1 MSNLPQRLPAEP
13 ASLGAEARAAAR
25 VVPRAVSRTAQ
36 RMPQRTPEDVARLQA
51 LVRDHLD
58 RAARII
64 RALGAP
70 AEELEDLVQQA
81 FSITA
86 ARLDDIGV
94 GKERA
99 FLVETAV
106 RLTLDARRARARAWG
121 RDGAAVDL
129 AEVADGG
136 PSPEDLSDQ
145 RRALRLLDRVLA
157 AMDESLRTV
166 LVLFEVEE
174 MTMAEIA
181 AVLAIP
187 PGTVASRLRR
197 AREEAAAA
205 TRRLGVAPAAA
216 GGGRR

>member
-1 MSNLPQRLPAEP
+1 MANLPQRVSAPT
-13 ASLGAEARAAAR
+13 ASLGGRAAAS
-25 VVPRAVSRTAQ
+25 PRAEA
-36 RMPQRTPEDVARLQA
+36 DVARLQA

-70 AEELEDLVQQA
+70 ADDLEDLVQQA

-86 ARLDDIGV
+86 GRLEDIAP

-106 RLTLDARRARARAWG
+106 RLTLDARRSRSRAWAREG
-121 RDGAAVDL
+121 ALRDAAD
-129 AEVADGG
+129 VADAG

-145 RRALRLLDRVLA
+145 RRALRLLDRVLGE
-157 AMDESLRTV
+157 MDEGLRTV

-174 MTMAEIA
+174 MTMSEIA
-181 AVLAIP
+181 RVLAIP
-187 PGTVASRLRR
+187 SGTVASRLRR

-205 TRRLGVAPAAA
+205 TRRLGLGPAAA
-216 GGGRR
+216 GGRR

>member
-1 MSNLPQRLPAEP
+1 MPHVSQRISVLPA
-13 ASLGAEARAAAR
+13 AAAAT
-25 VVPRAVSRTAQ
+25 VPPAPA
-36 RMPQRTPEDVARLQA
+36 RTPADQARLQA
-51 LVRDHLD
+51 LVWDDLD
-58 RAARII
+58 GAARIV

-70 AEELEDLVQQA
+70 PDDLDDLIQQA

-86 ARLDDIGV
+86 ARLPDIAA

-106 RLTLDARRARARAWG
+106 RLTLDARRSRARSWA
-121 RDGAAVDL
+121 RESTLADL
-129 AEVADGG
+129 SQIPATG

-145 RRALRLLDRVLA
+145 RQALRLLDRVLGQ
-157 AMDESLRTV
+157 MDEELRAV

-181 AVLAIP
+181 TMLDIP

-197 AREEAAAA
+197 AREAALAG
-205 TRRLGVAPAAA
+205 TRRLGLRAAVAPKGAA
-216 GGGRR
+216 R

>member
-1 MSNLPQRLPAEP
+1 MPH
-13 ASLGAEARAAAR
+13 
-25 VVPRAVSRTAQ
+25 VSQ
-36 RMPQRTPEDVARLQA
+36 RMSVSAGEGPPRTEADRARLQA
-51 LVRDHLD
+51 LVWDDVD

-70 AEELEDLVQQA
+70 PDDLDDLIQQA

-86 ARLDDIGV
+86 ARLPSIAA

-106 RLTLDARRARARAWG
+106 RLTLDARRSRARAWA
-121 RDGAAVDL
+121 RKAAMSDL
-129 AEVADGG
+129 SELPAGG

-145 RRALRLLDRVLA
+145 RQALRLLDRVLGQ
-157 AMDESLRTV
+157 MDEELRAV

-181 AVLAIP
+181 ALLEIP

-197 AREEAAAA
+197 AREAALAG
-205 TRRLGVAPAAA
+205 TRRLGLHA
-216 GGGRR
+216 GPDRGTR

>member
-1 MSNLPQRLPAEP
+1 MPNAPQRLPDP
-13 ASLGAEARAAAR
+13 PPGARTP
-25 VVPRAVSRTAQ
+25 VPRSPRDQ
-36 RMPQRTPEDVARLQA
+36 ARLQA
-51 LVRDHLD
+51 LVWDHLD

-70 AEELEDLVQQA
+70 ADDLDDLVQQA

-86 ARLDDIGV
+86 ARLDDIAD

-106 RLTLDARRARARAWG
+106 RLTLDARRSRARAWG
-121 RDGAAVDL
+121 REAALSDL
-129 AEVADGG
+129 CQVATGD

-145 RRALRLLDRVLA
+145 RQALRLLDRVLGQ
-157 AMDESLRTV
+157 MDHELRTM

-181 AVLAIP
+181 VLLKIP
-187 PGTVASRLRR
+187 AGTVASRLRR
-197 AREEAAAA
+197 AREAALSGI
-205 TRRLGVAPAAA
+205 RRLGL
-216 GGGRR
+216 GGHRPGERR

>member
-1 MSNLPQRLPAEP
+1 MPNVPQRAPVAALP
-13 ASLGAEARAAAR
+13 LGAAAAVAVAVEVTR
-25 VVPRAVSRTAQ
+25 VLPRSRHDQ
-36 RMPQRTPEDVARLQA
+36 ARLEH

-70 AEELEDLVQQA
+70 ADDLEDLVQQA

-86 ARLDDIGV
+86 GRLADIGA

-99 FLVETAV
+99 FLIETAV
-106 RLTLDARRARARAWG
+106 RLTLDARRTRARAWA
-121 RDGAAVDL
+121 REAAVGDL
-129 AEVADGG
+129 AHVADGA

-145 RRALRLLDRVLA
+145 RRALRLLDRVLGQ
-157 AMDESLRTV
+157 MDQDLRAV

-181 AVLAIP
+181 TVLAIP

-197 AREEAAAA
+197 AREDAAAGI
-205 TRRLGVAPAAA
+205 RRLGLDR
-216 GGGRR
+216 GTTGDRR